1 MTDSLSRR
9 SLLEKLS
16 APSAG
21 GATVWYTVIT
31 LLMTWPLATGLTRD
45 IPWDLG
51 DSVLNCWILQW
62 GADHWLHFLRGDLGA
77 FRGYF
82 NANIFY
88 PEPLTIA
95 YSEHMTTQV
104 LQILPVYALTHNI
117 VLAYN
122 LLFLSTFVLSGLGTY
137 LLVREL
143 TGSAR
148 AGFLA
153 GLLYAFA
160 PYRIGQFS
168 HMQVL
173 SSQWM
178 PFVLYGFRR
187 YFESR
192 RPWPLA
198 GAALALVAQNLSC
211 GYFLMYFAPFVAV
224 YVIYEIGSRGRWR
237 DARMWAELGAAAAA
251 VAAVTVPLL
260 LPYLALRERG
270 FGPRPFGE
278 VAHFSADVYSYLT
291 AHDAQSFWGAIMR
304 AFPKPEGELFP
315 SVVPVLLALAGI
327 AAHARV
333 TWAVTRSRGAD
344 PMPPRWR
351 RVLIYAAAIVFAWQ
365 AWAVL
370 VILARNGFDWQLGP
384 LVLRVHNLA
393 RALRSA
399 ALAAVVLAVF
409 SPRVRSLMRGVPTSA
424 VAFYVA
430 AALVAFWLSLGPAI
444 YSKGLRVAGDGLYGW
459 LYLNVPGFDGLRVP
473 ARMGML
479 VALFLAVLGGY
490 GAAAIERLVRGAEAP
505 RLRREELRKEEAT
518 PLRQH
523 DGAPDAPRLQ
533 EKEASWLRRQADA
546 RDVPPLRSRR
556 ALAPRADWSAI
567 VLVSASLLFLVES
580 TPAPIELNGT
590 WNVGG
595 LRPAPVPV
603 IAAGGPPAVYR
614 AVRALPAQAVLVEFP
629 FGEEQYELRY
639 MLYSAEHWR
648 PLLNGYSGGFPRS
661 YAVNRA
667 GLGRVL
673 DDPDT
678 AWRVL
683 ASSGATHAIVHEG
696 IYLDGN
702 GARVS
707 DWLRAHDAREVE
719 VFGEDRLFE
728 LPPSR
733 VARKYPPLHE
743 M

>member
-1 MTDSLSRR
+1 MTDAPPRF
-9 SLLEKLS
+9 SLLEKLTV
-16 APSAG
+16 PSSGVTA
-21 GATVWYTVIT
+21 VLYTVIT
-31 LLMTWPLATGLTRD
+31 LLMTWPLAAGLTRD

-62 GADHWLHFLRGDLGA
+62 GADHWLRVLGGDLGA

-88 PEPLTIA
+88 PEPLTLA
-95 YSEHMTTQV
+95 YSEHLTAQV

-122 LLFLSTFVLSGLGTY
+122 LLFLSTFVLSGLGAY

-148 AGFLA
+148 AGFVA

-168 HMQVL
+168 HLQVL

-178 PFVLYGFRR
+178 PFALYAFRR
-187 YFESR
+187 YFDSR
-192 RPWPLA
+192 RLWPLA
-198 GAALALVAQNLSC
+198 GASVALVAQHLSC
-211 GYFLMYFAPFVAV
+211 GYFLMYFAPFVAA
-224 YVIYEIGSRGRWR
+224 YVIYEIAGRGRWR
-237 DARMWAELGAAAAA
+237 DARMWGELGVAAGA
-251 VAAVTVPLL
+251 VAAATVPLL
-260 LPYLALRERG
+260 LPYMALRERG
-270 FGPRPFGE
+270 FGPRPFEE
-278 VAHFSADVYSYLT
+278 VTHFSADVYSYLT
-291 AHDAQSFWGAIMR
+291 AHGAQSFWGAVMR
-304 AFPKPEGELFP
+304 AFPKSEGDLFP
-315 SVVPVLLALAGI
+315 SVVPVLLALVGV

-344 PMPPRWR
+344 PTAPLWR
-351 RVLIYAAAIVFAWQ
+351 RVLIYAAAILLAWQ
-365 AWAVL
+365 AWSVL
-370 VILARNGFDWQLGP
+370 IILARNGLDWQLGP
-384 LVLRVHNLA
+384 LALRVHSLA
-393 RALRSA
+393 RALRTA
-399 ALAAVVLAVF
+399 ALAAVVLAVV
-409 SPRVRSLMRGVPTSA
+409 SPRARSFMRGVPTSA

-430 AALVAFWLSLGPAI
+430 AALVAFWLSLGPII
-444 YSKGLRVAGDGLYGW
+444 YSKGLRVAGDGLYWW
-459 LYLNVPGFDGLRVP
+459 LYLNVPGVDGLRVP

-490 GAAAIERLVRGAEAP
+490 GAAAIERWVRGTPFDSARDKQAP
-505 RLRREELRKEEAT
+505 RLRKEDT
-518 PLRQH
+518 TWWRH
-523 DGAPDAPRLQ
+523 RRRL
-533 EKEASWLRRQADA
+533 D
-546 RDVPPLRSRR
+546 RS
-556 ALAPRADWSAI
+556 AMI
-567 VLVSASLLFLVES
+567 LVAASLLFLGES
-580 TPAPIELNGT
+580 TSAPIELNGT

-595 LRPAPVPV
+595 LKAAPVPV
-603 IAAGGPPAVYR
+603 IAADGPPAIYR
-614 AVRALPAQAVLVEFP
+614 AVRGLPAQAVLVEFP

-639 MLYSAEHWR
+639 MLYSAGHWR

-673 DDPDT
+673 EDPDT

-683 ASSGATHAIVHEG
+683 APSGATHAIVHEG

-707 DWLRAHDAREVE
+707 NWLRAHGAREVAAS
-719 VFGEDRLFE
+719 GEDVLFE
-728 LPPSR
+728 VPPRR
-733 VARKYPPLHE
+733 VARNYPPLHK

>member
-1 MTDSLSRR
+1 
-9 SLLEKLS
+9 
-16 APSAG
+16 
-21 GATVWYTVIT
+21 
-31 LLMTWPLATGLTRD
+31 MTWPLATGLARD

-62 GADHWLHFLRGDLGA
+62 GADHWLRVLGGDLGA

-88 PEPLTIA
+88 PEPLTLA
-95 YSEHMTTQV
+95 YSEHMTAQV
-104 LQILPVYALTHNI
+104 VQILPVYALTRNI

-122 LLFLSTFVLSGLGTY
+122 LLFLSTFVLSGLGAF

-148 AGFLA
+148 AGFVA

-168 HMQVL
+168 HLQVL

-178 PFVLYGFRR
+178 PFALYAFRR
-187 YFESR
+187 YFDSR
-192 RPWPLA
+192 RVWPLA
-198 GAALALVAQNLSC
+198 GAAVALVAQNLSC
-211 GYFLMYFAPFVAV
+211 GYFLVYFAPFVAA
-224 YVIYEIGSRGRWR
+224 YVIYEIASRGRWR
-237 DARMWAELGAAAAA
+237 DVRMWGELGAAAAA

-260 LPYLALRERG
+260 LPYVALRERG

-278 VAHFSADVYSYLT
+278 VTYYSADVYSYLT
-291 AHDAQSFWGAIMR
+291 AHGAQSFWGAIMR
-304 AFPKPEGELFP
+304 AFPKSEGDLFP
-315 SVVPVLLALAGI
+315 SVVPVVLALVGV

-344 PMPPRWR
+344 PTAPWWR
-351 RVLIYAAAIVFAWQ
+351 RVLIYAAAIVLAWL
-365 AWAVL
+365 AWSAL
-370 VILARNGFDWQLGP
+370 VILARNGLDWQLGP
-384 LVLRVHNLA
+384 LTLRVHNLA
-393 RALRSA
+393 RALRTA

-409 SPRVRSLMRGVPTSA
+409 SPRARSFMRGVPTSA
-424 VAFYVA
+424 LAFYVA
-430 AALVAFWLSLGPAI
+430 AALAAFWLSLGPII
-444 YSKGLRVAGDGLYGW
+444 YSKGLRIDGDGPYWW
-459 LYLNVPGFDGLRVP
+459 LYLHMPGFDGLRVP

-490 GAAAIERLVRGAEAP
+490 GAAAIERLIRGAPFGSAQGNNAP
-505 RLRREELRKEEAT
+505 RLRREDEAT
-518 PLRQH
+518 ALR
-523 DGAPDAPRLQ
+523 GREDAP
-533 EKEASWLRRQADA
+533 E
-546 RDVPPLRSRR
+546 
-556 ALAPRADWSAI
+556 APRAGWRHRWRLDRSAI

-580 TPAPIELNGT
+580 TSAPIELNGT

-595 LRPAPVPV
+595 LKAAPVPV
-603 IAAGGPPAVYR
+603 IAADGPPAIYR
-614 AVRALPAQAVLVEFP
+614 AVRTLPAQAVLVEFP

-648 PLLNGYSGGFPRS
+648 PLLNGYSGGFPPS

-673 DDPDT
+673 EDPDT
-678 AWRVL
+678 GWRLL
-683 ASSGATHAIVHEG
+683 ATSGATHAIVHEG

-707 DWLRAHDAREVE
+707 GWLRAHGARQVAAY
-719 VFGEDRLFE
+719 GEDMLFE
-728 LPPSR
+728 LPPPS
-733 VARKYPPLHE
+733 VARNYPPLHE